1 MRDKKPDLPPRLKQI
16 FDDLALNIERTKA
29 VTYAEIYDRESGT
42 SLHGFAEGH
51 DLKTSEY
58 LDRMVNDMIA
68 VQTAI
73 GMNNPGLAIKA
84 LMGCKVEEKNYPGI
98 CGYYGNISARRIKAL
113 SEIEGLPIMPHI
125 YFRRLKD
132 EIAPLVKLI
141 HPATLNP

>member
-1 MRDKKPDLPPRLKQI
+1 MSDQKADLPPRLQKI
-16 FDDLALNIERTKA
+16 FEELALNIERTKA
-29 VTYAEIYDRESGT
+29 VTYTEIYNGLSGRY
-42 SLHGFAEGH
+42 LHGFVEGH

-73 GMNNPGLAIKA
+73 GMNNLGLAIKA

-98 CGYYGNISARRIKAL
+98 CAYYGYISARRIKAL
-113 SEIEGLPIMPHI
+113 SEIEGLPIMPHT

-132 EIAPLVKLI
+132 EIALLVK
-141 HPATLNP
+141 